1 MRTDI
6 TNCYAVLGV
15 ESTAGQDELKAARRR
30 LQRLHHPDRGG
41 RPEAS
46 ARINAAYDVLNDET
60 TRAEHDLLL
69 CTATDSSDGPT
80 SGTADDPWADWST
93 FAEDPSTE
101 TDPQPSRWNRP
112 SSRRKART
120 LTRGQRIA
128 SFAVNAMLSLVTI
141 ALAGWIVMNAQST
154 EAITAMKIP
163 LAFIAAG
170 LLMHGL
176 TWGAHAVRKRRASGL
191 ERPRR
196 PSGGTVLVA
205 TSALLMMIIAAST
218 LPAFAVDDSEA
229 AGQAPGSII
238 GEALPAGSC
247 DLVIDGDRR
256 LPDPEC
262 SPGVVAGEATAAMI
276 CAGEYRPPRPSKE
289 QIRMAMQQVARA
301 YSTPGQPV
309 DARDVVFVVPI
320 RLGGVWALGN
330 MWPGAN
336 RADEFSLRAGVKR
349 ACETVSPR
357 ELHRLRMQN
366 LPYFGQSSAF
376 VLDKCAGGNC
386 RLGFKEVR
394 TLHVFGSVR
403 WRGAKRWAR
412 LSG

>member
-1 MRTDI
+1 VRTDI
-6 TNCYAVLGV
+6 TDCYAVLGV
-15 ESTAGQDELKAARRR
+15 EPTAGQDELKAARRR

-46 ARINAAYDVLNDET
+46 ARIKAAYDVLNDET
-60 TRAEHDLLL
+60 TRAEHDLFLR
-69 CTATDSSDGPT
+69 TATDSSDGPT
-80 SGTADDPWADWST
+80 SGAADDPWADWST

-128 SFAVNAMLSLVTI
+128 SFAVNTVLSLVTI

-163 LAFIAAG
+163 LAFLAAG

-176 TWGAHAVRKRRASGL
+176 TWGSHVVRKRRASGL

-218 LPAFAVDDSEA
+218 LLMMNIAASTLPAFAVDESEA
-229 AGQAPGSII
+229 AAQAPGSIM
-238 GEALPAGSC
+238 GAALPAGSC
-247 DLVIDGDRR
+247 DVVIDGDRR

-262 SPGVVAGEATAAMI
+262 SPGVVASEATASMI
-276 CAGEYRPPRPSKE
+276 CAGEYRPARPSKK
-289 QIRMAMQQVARA
+289 QIRIAMQQVARA
-301 YSTPGQPV
+301 YSMPGSPV

-320 RLGGVWALGN
+320 RLGGVWAIGN
-330 MWPGAN
+330 MWPGGK
-336 RADEFSLRAGVKR
+336 RVDESLIQKNIDRMCKAGPTLDPK
-349 ACETVSPR
+349 
-357 ELHRLRMQN
+357 LL
-366 LPYFGQSSAF
+366 QS
-376 VLDKCAGGNC
+376 
-386 RLGFKEVR
+386 
-394 TLHVFGSVR
+394 
-403 WRGAKRWAR
+403 
-412 LSG
+412 

>member
-6 TNCYAVLGV
+6 TDCYAILGV
-15 ESTAGQDELKAARRR
+15 EPTAGHDELKAARRR

-60 TRAEHDLLL
+60 TRAEHDLFLR
-69 CTATDSSDGPT
+69 TATDSSDGPT
-80 SGTADDPWADWST
+80 SGAADDPWADWST

-112 SSRRKART
+112 SSSRKART

-128 SFAVNAMLSLVTI
+128 SLAANGILSLMI
-141 ALAGWIVMNAQST
+141 IGLAGWTVMHAQSA
-154 EAITAMKIP
+154 ESITAMRIP
-163 LAFIAAG
+163 LAFLATG

-176 TWGAHAVRKRRASGL
+176 TWGAHVVRKRRASGL

-205 TSALLMMIIAAST
+205 TSTLLMMIIAAST

-229 AGQAPGSII
+229 AGQAPGTII

-247 DLVIDGDRR
+247 DIVIDGERR

-262 SPGVVAGEATAAMI
+262 SPGVIESEATASMI
-276 CAGEYRPPRPSKE
+276 CAGDYRPARPSKK
-289 QIRMAMQQVARA
+289 QMRIAMQQVARA
-301 YSTPGQPV
+301 YSTPGNPV

-320 RLGGVWALGN
+320 RLGGVWAVGN
-330 MWPGAN
+330 MWPG
-336 RADEFSLRAGVKR
+336 GKR
-349 ACETVSPR
+349 MDDAVIQASIKDMCPAQISR
-357 ELHRLRMQN
+357 
-366 LPYFGQSSAF
+366 
-376 VLDKCAGGNC
+376 
-386 RLGFKEVR
+386 
-394 TLHVFGSVR
+394 
-403 WRGAKRWAR
+403 
-412 LSG
+412 

>member
-1 MRTDI
+1 VRTDI
-6 TNCYAVLGV
+6 TDCYAVLGV
-15 ESTAGQDELKAARRR
+15 EPTAGQDELKAARRR

-69 CTATDSSDGPT
+69 RTATDSSDGPT
-80 SGTADDPWADWST
+80 SGAGDDPWADWST

-120 LTRGQRIA
+120 LTRVQRIA
-128 SFAVNAMLSLVTI
+128 SLVVNTMLSLVTI

-154 EAITAMKIP
+154 EAIAATKIP
-163 LAFIAAG
+163 LAFLTAG

-176 TWGAHAVRKRRASGL
+176 TWGAHVVRKRRASGL

-218 LPAFAVDDSEA
+218 LPAYAVDGSASA
-229 AGQAPGSII
+229 AQAQGTII

-247 DLVIDGDRR
+247 DVVIDGGRR

-262 SPGVVAGEATAAMI
+262 SPGVVASEATAAMI

-289 QIRMAMQQVARA
+289 QIRIAMQQVARA
-301 YSTPGQPV
+301 YSTPGNPV
-309 DARDVVFVVPI
+309 EAKDVVFVVPI
-320 RLGGVWALGN
+320 RLGGVWAIGN
-330 MWPGAN
+330 MWPGGK
-336 RADEFSLRAGVKR
+336 RADEMSIQTSIERLCSAQVM
-349 ACETVSPR
+349 SP
-357 ELHRLRMQN
+357 
-366 LPYFGQSSAF
+366 
-376 VLDKCAGGNC
+376 D
-386 RLGFKEVR
+386 
-394 TLHVFGSVR
+394 SV
-403 WRGAKRWAR
+403 
-412 LSG
+412 